1 MLFRS
6 GINGAFIR
14 DLAEIPAG
22 NWSITALDF
31 TGTLIEPEQ
40 LERIAA
46 LDKLEELLLPAYMWN
61 EGAGSKRDSNDLLKN
76 LAALK
81 SLKRLHT
88 SIHFLTNMEIRDK
101 GLDQIAALTQ
111 LEDLRLAQSKIKGSG
126 LKHFVNLRSLD
137 VRYSAVND
145 AGMES
150 LRGMT
155 RLSRR
160 MRRSSLVDRRAH
172 V

>member
-1 MLFRS
+1 MEKANRLNSVSRS
-6 GINGAFIR
+6 IESTVAEWVVRSGGAVGINGAFIR

-76 LAALK
+76 LAGLK

-126 LKHFVNLRSLD
+126 LKHFVQ
-137 VRYSAVND
+137 
-145 AGMES
+145 
-150 LRGMT
+150 
-155 RLSRR
+155 
-160 MRRSSLVDRRAH
+160 
-172 V
+172 